1 MIINKLRVLFDLL
14 VLATL
19 CFVLLKLNAREPE
32 YRLISPLY
40 WWQRVQGRDLY
51 DPRGILW
58 HGNRTL
64 PEIALTFDDGPNPS
78 TTPQVLDALKAEGVQ
93 ATFFLLGKRIKE
105 NPDIVK
111 RMLEE
116 GHEVG
121 CHSYDHQNQ
130 TTLTQQQVWQ
140 QIWDSRILIGR
151 VNSRFTAYR
160 PPWLEWNENVVS
172 AAREHQL
179 PVVMC
184 TYASDPQASR
194 SGEKW
199 ARIVAHHTHN
209 GSILLLHDTYPA
221 TAQDLP
227 YLLRELKRRGYR
239 FVTIT
244 QMMKN
249 LP

>member
-1 MIINKLRVLFDLL
+1 MNINKLRVLFDLL
-14 VLATL
+14 VLAAL
-19 CFVLLKLNAREPE
+19 CFVLLKFNAREPE

-58 HGNRTL
+58 HGNRTV
-64 PEIALTFDDGPNPS
+64 PEIALTFDDGPNPT
-78 TTPQVLDALKAEGVQ
+78 TTPRVLDALRAEGVQ
-93 ATFFLLGKRIKE
+93 ATFFVLGKRIKE
-105 NPDIVK
+105 HPDIVK

-160 PPWLEWNENVVS
+160 PPWLEWNENVLNAV
-172 AAREHQL
+172 REHQL

-199 ARIVAHHTHN
+199 ARIVSHHTHN
-209 GSILLLHDTYPA
+209 GSILLLHDTYPT

-227 YLLRELKRRGYR
+227 YLLRELKRKGYR